1 MKKITSLFL
10 ALCLV
15 FSLTT
20 SVFATSRDEI
30 YTEGEKNV
38 SYESG
43 NVSIKTYNTPDGSLV
58 FAEYHGGIL
67 AQRYMVLND
76 GSIEYEIFKE
86 GEADKGTISP
96 SDYGT
101 VYRVPV
107 ISPNAGAVS
116 AGTINYRALYGGSYV
131 YYGARCSYT
140 SKVTPNTFF
149 ETDGFKGSL
158 VKLASVI
165 ASSFGLSTGDDLL
178 DFLVALCQSAGITI
192 SGGMLQEKLDTT
204 LACSRTDYDWT
215 CVDTTNSNNYAKF
228 SGTEFVIRETNSS
241 RNGETIYEGYT
252 PKDRG
257 NRSFAGEIH
266 SELFDYVT
274 WEIVSWS

>member
-1 MKKITSLFL
+1 MGTYLKDYKKGKKMKKITSLFL

-204 LACSRTDYDWT
+204 
-215 CVDTTNSNNYAKF
+215 
-228 SGTEFVIRETNSS
+228 
-241 RNGETIYEGYT
+241 
-252 PKDRG
+252 
-257 NRSFAGEIH
+257 
-266 SELFDYVT
+266 
-274 WEIVSWS
+274 